1 MLDCFPCSPIIWLA
15 LVNVIG
21 GQYYLQ
27 VNTLLTRVLLLG
39 LIWCCQIISQLS
51 NCSTGFQSRSR
62 PESGNFVGAGAIVWA
77 GSGSGTLPIQINF
90 KLSHRLYK
98 LYVTLFTWIA
108 EKMPGHS
115 GQSCLFRNFCKD
127 ISILVFSNPLFV
139 RKFFGK
145 FCYLSTACC
154 SAKNK
159 TKILEKNIK
168 LKLHIFCVGKK
179 IQTFSISVLRKL
191 WI

>member
-1 MLDCFPCSPIIWLA
+1 MISTGKCDRRTILSASKYTPDKSPAAWPH
-15 LVNVIG
+15 
-21 GQYYLQ
+21 
-27 VNTLLTRVLLLG
+27 LT
-39 LIWCCQIISQLS
+39 CCQIISQLS

-62 PESGNFVGAGAIVWA
+62 PESGNFVGDGAIRLGRLRFRNLA
-77 GSGSGTLPIQINF
+77 SMPIQINF

-139 RKFFGK
+139 GKFFGK

-159 TKILEKNIK
+159 TKILEKKIK

-191 WI
+191 